1 VKLLRVLPLIGLLC
15 ACGVEPPAPRSVE
28 EFMADRV
35 ILDATLSRCNST
47 GSENEYEQR
56 ECSNAQRAVERLW
69 RQREMELAQE
79 REKQFAA
86 KRESLRL
93 RQEREE
99 ALRRAREAEERARAM
114 DVYNGHVFAEPGG
127 RAAASGYEDGI
138 DAAASGSGA
147 LGMALAGPATPQPD
161 TGPVADQAG
170 VSADESESTDI
181 EARIRR
187 LEEELRRRRIEANTK
202 EAVTEAVGPGD

>member
-1 VKLLRVLPLIGLLC
+1 
-15 ACGVEPPAPRSVE
+15 
-28 EFMADRV
+28 MADRV

-69 RQREMELAQE
+69 RQREKELEQE

-99 ALRRAREAEERARAM
+99 ALRRAREAEERARAT
-114 DVYNGHVFAEPGG
+114 DVYNGQMFAEPGG
-127 RAAASGYEDGI
+127 RAAASGSEGGI
-138 DAAASGSGA
+138 DAAASGSAA
-147 LGMALAGPATPQPD
+147 LGMASASPATPQPD
-161 TGPVADQAG
+161 TSPVADQAG